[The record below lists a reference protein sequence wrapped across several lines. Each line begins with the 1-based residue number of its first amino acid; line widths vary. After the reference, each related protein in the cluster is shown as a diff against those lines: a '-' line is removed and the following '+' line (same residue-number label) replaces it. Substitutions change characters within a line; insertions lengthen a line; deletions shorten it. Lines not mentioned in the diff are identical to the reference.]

1 MRQISKYGFRWLFV
15 AALAV
20 VMGAGLILAPEE
32 RATYKKVSGVV
43 WNTIYN
49 ITYCSNAYYGDSIIA
64 ILNKVDNSASMFNK
78 KSVVS
83 AVNANDSDVVLDD
96 YFKILL
102 GRSIDISNES
112 AGAFDPTVAPLM
124 KLWRVSDDGG
134 NLPSEGTVDSVMNFI
149 GVDKIA
155 FDGDKVVK
163 VDSRVQL
170 DFSAIAKGFGCDE
183 VGRMFERNGVSNYII
198 EIGGEVA
205 VKGVNDAGKP
215 WKVSIDMPV
224 VSNDTVVHSSA
235 DVLSLTHGG
244 VATSGNYRNFKV
256 VDGVKVAHIINPV
269 TGYSEFSNLLSATVI
284 ADCCM
289 DADAYATA
297 FMVMG
302 LEKTKQFVLSHENID
317 VLLIYVDGDGKMQ
330 LWKSPNY
337 GRLDYGQ

>member
-1 MRQISKYGFRWLFV
+1 MRQNSKNSLRWFFV
-15 AALAV
+15 ATLAV
-20 VMGAGLILAPEE
+20 VMGASLFFLPE
-32 RATYKKVSGVV
+32 RKTYKRVSGVV
-43 WNTIYN
+43 WNTVYN
-49 ITYCSNAYYGDSIIA
+49 ITYCSNVNYADSIIA

-83 AVNANDSDVVLDD
+83 AVNANDKNVMLDD
-96 YFKILL
+96 YFKILF
-102 GRSIDISNES
+102 GRSIDINKET
-112 AGAFDPTVAPLM
+112 GGVFDPTVAPLM
-124 KLWRVSDDGG
+124 KLWRVSDDDGS
-134 NLPSEGTVDSVMNFI
+134 LPSEETVDSVMSFI
-149 GVDKIA
+149 GMDKIA
-155 FDGDKVVK
+155 FDGDKVIK
-163 VDSRVQL
+163 SDSRVQL

-183 VGRMFERNGVSNYII
+183 IGRMFDRNGVSNYIV

-224 VSNDTVVHSSA
+224 VSNDTVIHSSA

-302 LEKTKQFVLSHENID
+302 LEKTKQFVLSHGNID

-337 GRLDYGQ
+337 GLSDDGQ